1 VSIHNY
7 TVLWPRFF
15 AAAGLTLL
23 VACTESVLA
32 QEPAP
37 EQIGDTSAVGTE
49 AAEGTRMS
57 SFAVEGMQVYDG
69 SSRATRV
76 SLPRL
81 SEPSIRIDGVLDD
94 PAWARAAVLTGF
106 TQFDPNEGIPAQEPT
121 EVLVIYA
128 PDALYIAILAF
139 DSQPELI
146 PAILTER
153 DRGIFD
159 DDYVRLMLD
168 TFNDARQAYL
178 FFVTPRGLQA
188 DGLWIE
194 GLERGG
200 GGGGG
205 GGRHPI
211 DLDPDFIWDSA
222 GRVTEDGWVAEIRI
236 PYVSLQ
242 LPARREQTWGF
253 NAVRQV
259 RRTSFSQSWSPLTRE
274 QTSTLAQSG
283 QLSGL
288 TDLAARKLIELNP
301 VATGR
306 LDAIHDGETL
316 VRESVQPELGLDA
329 RYGVTRNL
337 TLGATLNPDFSQIE
351 ADADQIT
358 VNERFAIFFD
368 EKRPFFLDGT
378 EVFNTPNRLV
388 YTRRIIDPSG
398 GAKLTGKVGSVDVG
412 YLGALDRS
420 PIVIDSLESEALFNM
435 GRARLDIG
443 AGSNIGGLYT
453 DRTLLG
459 GEGYNRVAAV
469 DTRLLFGQRYSFT
482 AQVAGAWTREYEEDG
497 VPESAASRFGPLFS
511 ADLRRTGREFSWS
524 LEFEDVHPDFETQ
537 TGFIRRVGDLR
548 AEGSL
553 DRSFFPEA
561 GSAVESFGFQL
572 RLDGFFDHDEF
583 WGGEQLGPFEFD
595 AQVEADVNFRGSR
608 RLEAS
613 FRDGYFRFSPDA
625 YDDYQVEGE
634 DGELAAFSVPDPL
647 SHMLA
652 VGLSAGW
659 RFSNALQFR
668 GRLSYGET
676 PIFSEASR
684 GLELRLGPSFEIR
697 PTASL
702 GIDLS
707 YSFSRIWRDSDG
719 SFFSAADI
727 PRLRLQYQ
735 FSRALRT
742 RVVLQYDLQKRE
754 ALRDPTT
761 GQPIWIDGELA
772 GAETEGDFL
781 SQLLIAFEPSPR
793 TTFFIG
799 WSRTMEGDRTFDLGR
814 METMTEGFFA
824 KLSYL
829 FRL

>member
-1 VSIHNY
+1 MRRVV
-7 TVLWPRFF
+7 TAVGLPLLFAVTDDGFAQQPRPEH
-15 AAAGLTLL
+15 ASDT
-23 VACTESVLA
+23 
-32 QEPAP
+32 PA
-37 EQIGDTSAVGTE
+37 IGDQRARSVG
-49 AAEGTRMS
+49 MS
-57 SFAVEGMQVYDG
+57 SFAADTARVYDG
-69 SSRATRV
+69 SAGETRV
-76 SLPRL
+76 SVPRL
-81 SEPSIRIDGVLDD
+81 EEASIRIDGVLDD
-94 PAWARAAVLTGF
+94 PDWAQAAVLTGF
-106 TQFDPNEGIPAQEPT
+106 TQFEPNEGIPAVEPT
-121 EVLVIYA
+121 EALLVYS

-139 DSQPELI
+139 DSRPDLI
-146 PAILTER
+146 PALLAER

-168 TFNDARQAYL
+168 TFNDERQAYL
-178 FFVTPRGLQA
+178 FYVTPRGLQA

-194 GLERGG
+194 GLQRGGG

-211 DLDPDFIWDSA
+211 DLDPDFIWESA
-222 GRVTEDGWVAEIRI
+222 GRVTSEGWVAEIRI

-242 LPARREQTWGF
+242 FPAQREQTWGF
-253 NAVRQV
+253 NTVREV
-259 RRTSFSQSWSPLTRE
+259 TRTNYSQSWAPLTRE

-283 QLSGL
+283 RLSGL
-288 TDLAARKLIELNP
+288 TGLAARKLIELNP
-301 VATGR
+301 VGTGR

-316 VRESVQPELGLDA
+316 VREDLQPELGLDA

-337 TLGATLNPDFSQIE
+337 TLGATINPDFSQIE

-388 YTRRIIDPSG
+388 YTRRIVDPSG
-398 GAKLTGKVGSVDVG
+398 GAKLTGKLGPVDVG
-412 YLGALDRS
+412 YLGAVDRS

-443 AGSNIGGLYT
+443 SGSNIGGLYT

-459 GEGYNRVAAV
+459 GEGFNRVAAL

-482 AQVAGAWTREYEEDG
+482 AQVAGAWTREYEEEG

-511 ADLRRTGREFSWS
+511 ANLRRSGRELSWS
-524 LEFEDVHPDFETQ
+524 VQVEDVHPDFETQ

-548 AEGSL
+548 AEGFL
-553 DRSFFPEA
+553 DRSFFLEA
-561 GSAVESFGFQL
+561 GSTVESFGFQL
-572 RLDGFFDHDEF
+572 RLNGFFDHDEF
-583 WGGEQLGPFEFD
+583 WSGEQLGPFEFD
-595 AQVEADVNFRGSR
+595 ARVEADVNFRGSR

-613 FRDGYFRFSPDA
+613 FRDGYFRFSPDQ

-634 DGELAAFSVPDPL
+634 DGVLTGFMVPDPL

-659 RFSNALQFR
+659 RFSSALQFR

-676 PIFSEASR
+676 TIFAEASR
-684 GLELRLGPSFEIR
+684 GRELRMGPSFEIR

-742 RVVLQYDLQKRE
+742 RIILQYDLQKRE

-761 GQPIWIDGELA
+761 GQPIWIEGEVA
-772 GAETEGDFL
+772 GEETEGDFL
-781 SQLLIAFEPSPR
+781 SQLLLAFEPSPR
-793 TTFFIG
+793 TTFFLG
-799 WSRTMEGDRTFDLGR
+799 WSRTMEGDRTFDLGA